1 MYAID
6 ERTVLRR
13 YRTRT
18 VPEAETAVM
27 RHARAAGYPV
37 PELHSVS
44 GHDLVLERVD
54 GPTMRQ
60 ALEREPSELER
71 YARTFAALHERLFM
85 ITAPA
90 ILRAVG
96 DGDTLLHLDFHP
108 ENVLMG
114 THGPMVIDW
123 ANAARGHWADDVA
136 MTVVIVKGVVLP
148 EPLPTLARHFAEIY
162 LASFDRDVVRG
173 APSRLGELRDPR
185 PHFTA
190 TENFGAHSRRVHR
203 GGQSASASR

>member
-1 MYAID
+1 VYAID

-18 VPEAETAVM
+18 VPEAETVVM

-44 GHDLVLERVD
+44 GHDIVLERVD

-60 ALEREPSELER
+60 ALERDPSTLEWH
-71 YARTFAALHERLFM
+71 ARTFAALHERLFT
-85 ITAPA
+85 INAPA
-90 ILRAVG
+90 MLRAVG

-114 THGPMVIDW
+114 RDGPMVIDW

-136 MTVVIVKGVVLP
+136 MTVVIVKGVLLP

-162 LASFDRDVVRG
+162 LASFDRDVVRAHLPMAIARRTG
-173 APSRLGELRDPR
+173 DP
-185 PHFTA
+185 
-190 TENFGAHSRRVHR
+190 NL
-203 GGQSASASR
+203 SAAEHQAAREVTV

>member
-162 LASFDRDVVRG
+162 LASFDRHVVR
-173 APSRLGELRDPR
+173 AHLPMAIVRRARDP
-185 PHFTA
+185 
-190 TENFGAHSRRVHR
+190 NL
-203 GGQSASASR
+203 SAAEHQAAREVTV